1 MKNTRTAR
9 LIAFL
14 EANVT
19 ATNESG
25 NSHVRVADLTALL
38 AVVKAAAKEMPAA
51 SNIPEWDNHTN
62 EETGRTNPMG
72 DVAATY
78 ACWIEDAA
86 VDHDGAEQLAKVAE
100 ATRLTFNALDRL
112 CFAGNR

>member
-1 MKNTRTAR
+1 MLATRTAR

-25 NSHVRVADLTALL
+25 NALVRVADLTALL

-51 SNIPEWDNHTN
+51 SNVPEWDNHTSEAGKPN
-62 EETGRTNPMG
+62 AMG

-78 ACWIEDAA
+78 ACWIEDAD
-86 VDHDGAEQLAKVAE
+86 VDHDGACQLAKVAE
-100 ATRLTFNALDRL
+100 ATRGTFNALDRL
-112 CFAGNR
+112 CFAGNGR